1 MNVLPLYTLVMANS
15 LAYMAKAKQ
24 ILHKGMLGETL
35 LSLFLSSV
43 LLTQPFHTRLPSKVH
58 LHSLSCFPHLTEP

>member
-15 LAYMAKAKQ
+15 LAYMAKTKL
-24 ILHKGMLGETL
+24 ILNKGTLGETL

-43 LLTQPFHTRLPSKVH
+43 LLTQPFPTCLPFKVH
-58 LHSLSCFPHLTEP
+58 LLHLTKP

>member
-15 LAYMAKAKQ
+15 LAYMAKAKL
-24 ILHKGMLGETL
+24 ILNKGTLGETL

-43 LLTQPFHTRLPSKVH
+43 LPTQPFPTRLPFKVH
-58 LHSLSCFPHLTEP
+58 LLHLTKP